1 MDFQT
6 AFQMLYNRLPTL
18 DDYSASMYD
27 QGQSIINQATALQ
40 NQVVDEEVMGAN
52 EPLTTEA
59 QVNQF
64 FLDDLGRPF
73 TDGSEIL
80 NVFSQMTP
88 EQAQEFIATSPEAL
102 IFQQSGGDLSLE
114 DRTKFVEEA
123 KGGLLNTQDVNL
135 DGVVNINDL
144 LFEEG
149 VEVSEIPLPV
159 FEPVNNQP
167 TDSAINMN
175 QMTPVSG
182 LNTLPTSLTRQFYGI
197 NPNTN
202 AVELMSNMN
211 SNPMFRSGVAGFT
224 DTLPTGFEFGT
235 PNVYRNITSYTP
247 PQTFDEFV
255 AEKEA
260 EEAEAKKNRYTFT
273 GMGADFDQSRL
284 NEAISDD

>member
-40 NQVVDEEVMGAN
+40 NQVVDEGVMGAGI
-52 EPLTTEA
+52 PLTTEA

-64 FLDDLGRPF
+64 FVDDLGRPF

-80 NVFSQMTP
+80 NIYGQMTP
-88 EQAQEFIATSPEAL
+88 EQAQEFVATSPEAL

-114 DRTKFVEEA
+114 DRTKFLEEA

-144 LFEEG
+144 LFNMGAEG
-149 VEVSEIPLPV
+149 IGDPLPV
-159 FEPVNNQP
+159 FEPINNQP
-167 TDSAINMN
+167 TDSSNNMTN
-175 QMTPVSG
+175 QMSPVSG
-182 LNTLPTSLTRQFYGI
+182 LNFMPTNLTGQFYGI
-197 NPNTN
+197 NPTTNT
-202 AVELMSNMN
+202 VELMSNMA

-224 DTLPTGFEFGT
+224 ETLPTGFEFGT
-235 PNVYRNITSYTP
+235 PNVYRNISSYTP
-247 PQTFDEFV
+247 ETFEEFV
-255 AEKEA
+255 AQKEA
-260 EEAEAKKNRYTFT
+260 EEKAERENKSQRDQIVDRYKTNT
-273 GMGADFDQSRL
+273 DG
-284 NEAISDD
+284 